1 MRSMHK
7 GWLLAL
13 LLVFIPALGWAQP
26 PSPPTDRPPAFGGF
40 PDAEFRERMK
50 ELGLT
55 DEQRDKLRE
64 LNRRIGVEIR
74 DLFGKF
80 HEANRKLDELLRQY
94 DFDRRKAEGLINDI
108 LRIQRQL
115 LRHRVN
121 AQVELRKIL
130 KPDQFRKLDEITRE
144 AFERRAPW
152 RREPRRPGPPPGGG

>member
-1 MRSMHK
+1 MRAMHT

-13 LLVFIPALGWAQP
+13 LVLCIPALGTAQP
-26 PSPPTDRPPAFGGF
+26 PPPPPGFGF
-40 PDAEFRERMK
+40 PDAQFRERMR

-64 LNRRIGVEIR
+64 LGRRSGVEIR
-74 DLFGKF
+74 DLFEKF
-80 HEANRKLDELLRQY
+80 HDANRRLNELLRQY
-94 DFDRRKAEGLINDI
+94 DFDRRKAESLINEI

-121 AQVELRKIL
+121 AQIELRKIL

-144 AFERRAPW
+144 AFERRPPW
-152 RREPRRPGPPPGGG
+152 RRDSRRPAPPRGD